1 MLCVSPRLWRDRSSG
16 VSSERLPTDIEEC
29 TPVKAMYYEEAG
41 GTEVFCYDEVPDPIP
56 GAGDVVVNV
65 EATALN
71 RLDVLQR
78 NGWFQM
84 PGFTYPHIA
93 GMDLA
98 GVVTEVGSEVTGVAV
113 GDRVVV
119 DPSLAGVA
127 DNSRLSGMGDL
138 HGELGV
144 IGATVDGGYA
154 ERCQVPATHV
164 YSVPD
169 DMPIEHAATF
179 PTCYLTASHALFR
192 VGRLQAGESVMIH
205 AAGSGIGVAATQ
217 LASHAGA
224 TVLATAGSDHKCQ
237 RAVGLGASHVLN
249 NRTGDIAGW
258 AREVTGG
265 AGVDMVFDCVGTA
278 LFGASLFSIGVGGR
292 MVNCGN
298 ASGDEAT
305 IPSLG
310 YVFHSGISIHGSDPY
325 RPEEFGPAWED
336 FCLSG
341 YQVEVD
347 SVHHLSEAGTAQE
360 KMLSGDFF
368 GKILLVP

>member
-1 MLCVSPRLWRDRSSG
+1 M
-16 VSSERLPTDIEEC
+16 
-29 TPVKAMYYEEAG
+29 KAMYFEEPG
-41 GTEVFCYDEVPDPIP
+41 GTEVFRYDDVPDPIP
-56 GAGDVVVNV
+56 GAGDIVIDV

-93 GMDLA
+93 GMDIA
-98 GVVTEVGSEVTGVAV
+98 GTVTEVGDEVTGLSL

-127 DNSRLSGMGDL
+127 DNSRLAGMGDM
-138 HGELGV
+138 HGDLGV

-154 ERCQVPATHV
+154 ERCLVPASHA
-164 YSVPD
+164 YPVPD
-169 DMPIEHAATF
+169 VMPIEHAATF

-192 VGRLQAGESVMIH
+192 VGALKAGESVMIH
-205 AAGSGIGVAATQ
+205 AAGSGIGVAAIQ

-224 TVLATAGSDHKCQ
+224 TVLATAGTDDKCE
-237 RAVGLGASHVLN
+237 RALELGASHVLN
-249 NRTGDIAGW
+249 NRTGDVAGW
-258 AREVTGG
+258 ARGATGG
-265 AGVDMVFDCVGTA
+265 AGVDMVMDCVGTA
-278 LFGASLFSIGVGGR
+278 LFGASLFSIGIGGR
-292 MVNCGN
+292 LVNCGN

-336 FCLSG
+336 FCSG
-341 YQVEVD
+341 EYQVAID
-347 SVHHLSEAGTAQE
+347 SVHHLSDAGVAQG

-368 GKILLVP
+368 GKILLTP